1 MKSFSEYSDKRL
13 FGAVPYKYSFIMTY
27 VKIQW
32 KDSPWSKFILK
43 GVLQDICFV
52 VYVDVKR
59 IKVVLHF
66 ISISMYQYLFEYS
79 F

>member
-1 MKSFSEYSDKRL
+1 
-13 FGAVPYKYSFIMTY
+13 MT
-27 VKIQW
+27 
-32 KDSPWSKFILK
+32 KFILK

-52 VYVDVKR
+52 VYVDVKP